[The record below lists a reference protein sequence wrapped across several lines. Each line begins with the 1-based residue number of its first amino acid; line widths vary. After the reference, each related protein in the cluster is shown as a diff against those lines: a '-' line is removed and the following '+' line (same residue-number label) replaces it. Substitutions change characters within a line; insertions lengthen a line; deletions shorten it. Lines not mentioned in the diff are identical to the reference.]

1 MYGVSPLV
9 PAYGRTYASLRA
21 AQADLD
27 AGRDFR
33 CPDGRYI
40 ALPELQQLNLRQVQ
54 VRYGRGLTKTGMLQV
69 RPKAAEVRA

>member
-1 MYGVSPLV
+1 MFGVSPIV

-33 CPDGRYI
+33 TPAGQYI

-54 VRYGRGLTKTGMLQV
+54 VRYGRNLTRTGMLQV
-69 RPKAAEVRA
+69 RPAAAEVRA